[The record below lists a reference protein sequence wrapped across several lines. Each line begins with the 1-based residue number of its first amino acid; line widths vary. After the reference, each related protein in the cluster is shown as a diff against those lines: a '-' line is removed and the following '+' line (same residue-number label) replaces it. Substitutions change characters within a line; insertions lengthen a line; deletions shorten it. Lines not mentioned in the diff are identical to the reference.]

1 MATETSKRVTKK
13 APAKKKTAAKKPVA
27 KKAVARK
34 PVAKKKAVKKAA
46 KPVKK
51 AVAKKRITKKAAKPA
66 KKVAAKKTT
75 AKKAVAKK
83 TAAKK
88 PVAKKR
94 TVKKSVAKKAVTK
107 KIATTKATAN
117 TQISPWL
124 NKEPALPVFLQNQ
137 TPEVKK
143 DPVATQ
149 KYNQKKNNSPKFILI
164 VALVLLLGLGV
175 KSFDFNSDNNGN
187 TNGKSDSAST
197 SDTNG
202 TNGASDSAIDDANN
216 QAEGSASPTPSTKPT
231 ASASPKS
238 STAIATSAVT
248 TGAAASKLVTQ
259 APRTFTSVNSD
270 QGAVLKWLAPKNI
283 GNVVAF
289 EMYGRAVGQSNWV
302 LLSTVTIEQLDI
314 EVDLTPGDA
323 STEFRVASLLD
334 NDKQVFNKTI
344 ITLPGSLA
352 QATNLSAFAH
362 FYA

>member
-1 MATETSKRVTKK
+1 MVKETSKRVAKK
-13 APAKKKTAAKKPVA
+13 APAKKKAAAKKPPAKKAAAKKPVA

-34 PVAKKKAVKKAA
+34 PVAKKKVVKKAA

-51 AVAKKRITKKAAKPA
+51 AV
-66 KKVAAKKTT
+66 

-88 PVAKKR
+88 PVAKK
-94 TVKKSVAKKAVTK
+94 VVAPKT
-107 KIATTKATAN
+107 
-117 TQISPWL
+117 ISAAPVDAWL

-137 TPEVKK
+137 TSEIKK

-149 KYNQKKNNSPKFILI
+149 KYNQKKSNSPKFILI

-175 KSFDFNSDNNGN
+175 KSFDFNSGNNGN
-187 TNGKSDSAST
+187 VNGKSDFAST
-197 SDTNG
+197 SDANG

-216 QAEGSASPTPSTKPT
+216 QAENSASPTPSTKPT

-238 STAIATSAVT
+238 SSVKATSAAT
-248 TGAAASKLVTQ
+248 TSAAAAKLAAQ
-259 APRTFTSVNSD
+259 SPRTFTSVNSE
-270 QGAVLKWLAPKNI
+270 QGAILKWIAPKNI

-289 EMYGRAVGQSNWV
+289 EMYGRAVGQTDWV

-344 ITLPGSLA
+344 ITLPGSL
-352 QATNLSAFAH
+352 T
-362 FYA
+362 

>member
-1 MATETSKRVTKK
+1 MAKETSKRVTKK
-13 APAKKKTAAKKPVA
+13 APAKKT
-27 KKAVARK
+27 
-34 PVAKKKAVKKAA
+34 AVKKAT

-51 AVAKKRITKKAAKPA
+51 VASKKPATKKA
-66 KKVAAKKTT
+66 VVKKT
-75 AKKAVAKK
+75 
-83 TAAKK
+83 
-88 PVAKKR
+88 
-94 TVKKSVAKKAVTK
+94 TVKKSVAKKPATK
-107 KIATTKATAN
+107 KTGTKKQVAMKVATIKETPT
-117 TQISPWL
+117 TQVSPWL

-137 TPEVKK
+137 TPEIKK

-175 KSFDFNSDNNGN
+175 KSFYFNSGNNGN
-187 TNGKSDSAST
+187 ANGKSDSAS
-197 SDTNG
+197 DVNG
-202 TNGASDSAIDDANN
+202 TNGASDSVISSAADQI
-216 QAEGSASPTPSTKPT
+216 GSSASPTSSSKPT
-231 ASASPKS
+231 ASASPKNS
-238 STAIATSAVT
+238 SDKTTSAAATSN
-248 TGAAASKLVTQ
+248 AASKLVTQ

-270 QGAVLKWLAPKNI
+270 QGAVLKWIAPKNI

-314 EVDLTPGDA
+314 EVDLTPSDA

-352 QATNLSAFAH
+352 
-362 FYA
+362 